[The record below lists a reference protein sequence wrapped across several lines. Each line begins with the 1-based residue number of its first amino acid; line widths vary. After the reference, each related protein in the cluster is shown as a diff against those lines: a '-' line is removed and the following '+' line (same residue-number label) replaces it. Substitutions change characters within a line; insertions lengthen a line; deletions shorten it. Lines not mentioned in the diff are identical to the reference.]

1 MPNHLDCIWYTL
13 SIAVAQCKAG
23 IHVMLLHPVCRLLK
37 KEVTMDWLG
46 MVERWT

>member
-1 MPNHLDCIWYTL
+1 VPNHLDCIWYIL
-13 SIAVAQCKAG
+13 SIAVAQCKADM
-23 IHVMLLHPVCRLLK
+23 VLLHPVCRLLK